1 MTTKVCGVPAVQVM
15 ALLPLVCAVG
25 GGSGRQAEQDRMADD
40 RLPLALDL
48 PAPRA
53 SSEATAQIPC
63 DGFQTTRK
71 TRFMLC
77 FLIEIEYLRL

>member
-15 ALLPLVCAVG
+15 ALLPLFAQSAAAVAARP
-25 GGSGRQAEQDRMADD
+25 SRTMATTGAF
-40 RLPLALDL
+40 ALDL
-48 PAPRA
+48 PTPRA

-71 TRFMLC
+71 TQFMLC
-77 FLIEIEYLRL
+77 FLMKLNT